1 MASTN
6 RSLPLN
12 PLVCPTCE
20 QVVRHRCAGPPP
32 AKPQLPGQMS
42 IPSGLRHE
50 AECYYTGERFSDVSS
65 LDELC
70 CCEGST

>member
-32 AKPQLPGQMS
+32 AKPQLPGQMHIHS
-42 IPSGLRHE
+42 E
-50 AECYYTGERFSDVSS
+50 QE
-65 LDELC
+65 LDDINDGQDLY
-70 CCEGST
+70 